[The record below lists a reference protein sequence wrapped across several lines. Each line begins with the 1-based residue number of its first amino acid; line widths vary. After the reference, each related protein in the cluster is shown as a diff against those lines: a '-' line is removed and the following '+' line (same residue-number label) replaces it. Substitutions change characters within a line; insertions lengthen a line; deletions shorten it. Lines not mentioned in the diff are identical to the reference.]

1 MEPQGKEEVNRQW
14 NRWTYLISS
23 RSRNRPRKKS
33 PQSVQLVNIMYGCTK
48 AGGQSKRVPY
58 MGHVNMNQNT
68 LAAHVH
74 IGGRTH
80 MDGNPNLLGI
90 LVLDSEYQSQT
101 VQTNL
106 PVIHTKNEQIDFA
119 PIWRH
124 GLRNSKRA
132 GVVLQSRVT
141 DSLCEDLAE
150 SC

>member
-1 MEPQGKEEVNRQW
+1 
-14 NRWTYLISS
+14 
-23 RSRNRPRKKS
+23 
-33 PQSVQLVNIMYGCTK
+33 
-48 AGGQSKRVPY
+48 

-90 LVLDSEYQSQT
+90 LVLDSEYQNQT

-124 GLRNSKRA
+124 GHRNSKRA
-132 GVVLQSRVT
+132 GVVLQSRVI
-141 DSLCEDLAE
+141 DSLCEDLA
-150 SC
+150 SFMVGQSMN